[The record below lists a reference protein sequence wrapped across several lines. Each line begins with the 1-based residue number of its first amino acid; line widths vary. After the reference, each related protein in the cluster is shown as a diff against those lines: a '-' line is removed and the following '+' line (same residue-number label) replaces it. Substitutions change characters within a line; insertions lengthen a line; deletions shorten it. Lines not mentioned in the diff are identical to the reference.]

1 VTTELFCG
9 GRIYSPSAPDATAMA
24 VTDGIISWIGE
35 DRTGRALHPGV
46 PVIDLAGSF
55 VAPAFVDTHVHV
67 TDLGLSLIGLDL
79 SRSTSVEDC
88 VRMVREHAA
97 SSEDDLIWGHGWD
110 ESTWSE
116 QRPPTTAELDA
127 AAPGRAVYL
136 TRVDSHSAAVSTHLR
151 FAASA
156 ADATSGY
163 CEQTPTIVLGRP
175 LARCSPPTLDAAP
188 ELLRSMQPRGTESS
202 RFTNVRD
209 RWCRASTTSA
219 NS

>member
-1 VTTELFCG
+1 MTTELFCG

-46 PVIDLAGSF
+46 PITDLAGSF

-79 SRSTSVEDC
+79 SRSTSIEEC
-88 VRMVREHAA
+88 LRMVREHAA

-136 TRVDSHSAAVSTHLR
+136 TRVDSHSAAVSTRLR

-163 CEQTPTIVLGRP
+163 SEQSP
-175 LARCSPPTLDAAP
+175 LTADAHHRSRQTASSLLTTDTRRRSRAAALDDAA
-188 ELLRSMQPRGTESS
+188 
-202 RFTNVRD
+202 
-209 RWCRASTTSA
+209 AH
-219 NS
+219 